1 MEKIISEYKYS
12 GGYMD
17 SEKMKNMIVLKNL
30 PSNIIDEAII
40 ILKNNKKIKALEKAE
55 IQNNGA
61 SGKSEDEQYIV
72 KEAEMVISNYL
83 SKIEKEKQIKS
94 YSMKQMENKYKKLK
108 ITSIVLGVI
117 VILNI
122 IINI

>member
-1 MEKIISEYKYS
+1 MEKIINEYNYS

-30 PSNIIDEAII
+30 PSNIVDEAII
-40 ILKNNKKIKALEKAE
+40 ILKNNKKVKAFKKAE

-61 SGKSEDEQYIV
+61 LESSESEQYIV
-72 KEAEMVISNYL
+72 REAEMVISNYL
-83 SKIEKEKQIKS
+83 SKVEKEKQIKS
-94 YSMKQMENKYKKLK
+94 YSMKQMENKYRKLK
-108 ITSIVLGVI
+108 ITSIVLGII
-117 VILNI
+117 VLLNI

>member
-1 MEKIISEYKYS
+1 MEKIINEYNYS

-30 PSNIIDEAII
+30 PSNIVDEAII
-40 ILKNNKKIKALEKAE
+40 ILKNNKKVKAFKKAE

-61 SGKSEDEQYIV
+61 LESLESEQYIV
-72 KEAEMVISNYL
+72 REAEMVISNYL
-83 SKIEKEKQIKS
+83 SKVEKEKQIKS
-94 YSMKQMENKYKKLK
+94 YSMKQMENKYRKLK
-108 ITSIVLGVI
+108 ITSIVLGII
-117 VILNI
+117 VLLNI